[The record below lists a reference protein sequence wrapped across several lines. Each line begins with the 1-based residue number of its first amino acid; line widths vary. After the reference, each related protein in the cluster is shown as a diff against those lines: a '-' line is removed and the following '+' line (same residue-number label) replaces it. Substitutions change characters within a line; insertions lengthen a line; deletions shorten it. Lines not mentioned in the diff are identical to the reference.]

1 MFVGN
6 GHFKGFDLGFV
17 LAESLDRFG
26 VGFINP
32 LSGGGIEGQRAVVRG
47 ERGVRVAVDPV
58 CAVSARAGGVLAAS
72 DMEGLIRPGV
82 AVVVGD
88 REGAV
93 DGQIAALR
101 DVPVAARDV
110 EGGDVVGAVDGHGD
124 GLRRPRI
131 VLVAHVDGEG
141 FVNGVAFGELIK

>member
-1 MFVGN
+1 
-6 GHFKGFDLGFV
+6 
-17 LAESLDRFG
+17 
-26 VGFINP
+26 
-32 LSGGGIEGQRAVVRG
+32 
-47 ERGVRVAVDPV
+47 
-58 CAVSARAGGVLAAS
+58 
-72 DMEGLIRPGV
+72 MEGLIRPGV

-131 VLVAHVDGEG
+131 VLVAHVDSEG